1 MQYGEKALRHE
12 RAEAAGI
19 GEYLYRLSV
28 KIGNNGFIGMDR
40 VSPADLHKSDLLHNM
55 YLGLFK
61 HMMEWVEEFLKK
73 HKRRKAFDDVC
84 KDIPAQP
91 GFSVP
96 KQAYHEIAQGQGNE
110 MRNLSRC
117 ISAVLASAL
126 RNLDSSQYHHF
137 KCPLKCVSA
146 LVDFSRMAQCR
157 SHRPDTLSY
166 IESYLQTFHR
176 TKDIFL
182 EFRTSKA
189 TRTRPDRQDRELR
202 ELMADQCSKEVHYR
216 TVTNR
221 PGQADQKRVERSDLR
236 ADLISPE
243 NHFNFIKMHYL
254 PRFASNVRRFGS
266 ISMYSTEIRE
276 LGHTDQIKAG
286 YRKSNKNDTARQ
298 ILWQYG
304 RQHAL
309 GMRLQTIE
317 ALWKVKC
324 VIMAEDSGM
333 EMPAFSSHRTPRRVL
348 KGRIKNTST
357 LTELCATLNI
367 HYSDMMQEILCFT
380 RQTVEDARRLPADP
394 TKVGLLPVEGFAQLE
409 IPVADIQETDRFQTG
424 PAALEQRHSVTV
436 APETIGYASRLVGK
450 RTMEIYEDGWW
461 LGC

>member
-189 TRTRPDRQDRELR
+189 TRTRADRQDRELR
-202 ELMADQCSKEVHYR
+202 ELMADQRAKEVHHR
-216 TVTNR
+216 TVANHR
-221 PGQADQKRVERSDLR
+221 RQADQERVERSSGR
-236 ADLISPE
+236 ADLIRPE

-254 PRFASNVRRFGS
+254 TNFASHVRRFGS
-266 ISMYSTEIRE
+266 ISMYSTEIGE
-276 LGHTDQIKAG
+276 LAHEDQIKDG
-286 YRKSNKNDTARQ
+286 YSRSNKNDAARQ
-298 ILWQYG
+298 ILSQYG
-304 RQHAL
+304 RQHGL

-317 ALWKVKC
+317 ALSKVKG
-324 VIMAEDSGM
+324 VIVAEDSGM
-333 EMPAFSSHRTPRRVL
+333 EMPAFSSHSTPRRV
-348 KGRIKNTST
+348 TT
-357 LTELCATLNI
+357 LQI
-367 HYSDMMQEILCFT
+367 GSYSGLDSSPYGIPSGNHI
-380 RQTVEDARRLPADP
+380 EDR
-394 TKVGLLPVEGFAQLE
+394 PV
-409 IPVADIQETDRFQTG
+409 
-424 PAALEQRHSVTV
+424 
-436 APETIGYASRLVGK
+436 YLVYY
-450 RTMEIYEDGWW
+450 R
-461 LGC
+461 